1 LHVEVKVHGMAETGA
16 GHAVPMYGM
25 HAPVVR
31 LVPQNWQDGPLLVAQ
46 LEHGEP
52 RALQVAAELVMLH
65 ASEFFQKTFG
75 YAQAAGSYCEL
86 LETHVPGAEGEAA
99 Q

>member
-1 LHVEVKVHGMAETGA
+1 MHDVLTVHGVAETGA
-16 GHAVPMYGM
+16 GHAVPISGI

-31 LVPQNWQDGPLLVAQ
+31 LVPQNWQAPNLVAQ
-46 LEHGEP
+46 LEQGAP
-52 RALQVAAELVMLH
+52 SALHVAAALVELQ

-86 LETHVPGAEGEAA
+86 LETHVPGAEGDAA

>member
-1 LHVEVKVHGMAETGA
+1 MLEYGTETGA

-31 LVPQNWQDGPLLVAQ
+31 LVPQNWQNSPELVAQ
-46 LEHGEP
+46 LEQGAP
-52 RALQVAAELVMLH
+52 SALHVAAALVELQ

-86 LETHVPGAEGEAA
+86 LKTHVPGAEGDAA

>member
-1 LHVEVKVHGMAETGA
+1 MAETGA

-31 LVPQNWQDGPLLVAQ
+31 LVPQNWQAPFFVAQ
-46 LEHGEP
+46 LEQGAP
-52 RALQVAAELVMLH
+52 SALHVDAELVELQ
-65 ASEFFQKTFG
+65 ASDFFQKTFG

-86 LETHVPGAEGEAA
+86 LETHVPGAEGDAA